1 MAADS
6 GDTSLPAQ
14 TWHIALEVQVP
25 MVSGQTC
32 GGTLGAVAGSEN
44 EFLRAF
50 EPNGIGVHFLVL
62 PIIPDKPVIC

>member
-44 EFLRAF
+44 
-50 EPNGIGVHFLVL
+50 
-62 PIIPDKPVIC
+62 